1 MRWCQGCH
9 GVDADPCKA
18 HETFCSLIFLLL
30 PPPRALSKLL
40 QFPALPQFQQEFTLW
55 LGALL
60 GSGTSILPPLCCH
73 NGICNSQS
81 HLHFPPDNPGP
92 LMPCL
97 PWERTRGRAQPV
109 IYNTLNCQ
117 IQHLGASNEGK
128 HSRDL
133 PKP

>member
-1 MRWCQGCH
+1 MRWCQGRH

-30 PPPRALSKLL
+30 PPPLALSKLL
-40 QFPALPQFQQEFTLW
+40 QFQPYLNSSRNLPF
-55 LGALL
+55 
-60 GSGTSILPPLCCH
+60 GSELSWVQGHPSSLPCAATTGSVIPNPISI
-73 NGICNSQS
+73 S
-81 HLHFPPDNPGP
+81 PPDNPGP

-97 PWERTRGRAQPV
+97 PWQGTQGRAQPV